1 LRGFFCDVI
10 LCYQTFIMNQIKY
23 ILSAC
28 LILLMISMGI
38 FLYKTFRESGLIAE
52 SNTVIDSDFPKT
64 STETSKGEKLFKQ
77 NCASCHAIDKDLTG
91 PALRGVAERGPWAEK
106 KENLKKWIKNPSEFI
121 SSNPY
126 AKALKEKYGL
136 PMPAQGH
143 LSDTDIEEVIGYIT
157 SK

>member
-1 LRGFFCDVI
+1 
-10 LCYQTFIMNQIKY
+10 MNQIKY

-38 FLYKTFRESGLIAE
+38 FLYKTFPESGLIAE
-52 SNTVIDSDFPKT
+52 SKTIIDPDLTVT
-64 STETSKGEKLFKQ
+64 STEISKGQQLFKQ

-91 PALRGVAERGPWAEK
+91 PALRAVAQRGPWAEN
-106 KENLKKWIKNPSEFI
+106 KETLKKWIKNPSVFI
-121 SSNPY
+121 ASDPY

-136 PMPAQGH
+136 VMPSQGH
-143 LSDTDIEEVIGYIT
+143 LYDTDIEDVISYIS